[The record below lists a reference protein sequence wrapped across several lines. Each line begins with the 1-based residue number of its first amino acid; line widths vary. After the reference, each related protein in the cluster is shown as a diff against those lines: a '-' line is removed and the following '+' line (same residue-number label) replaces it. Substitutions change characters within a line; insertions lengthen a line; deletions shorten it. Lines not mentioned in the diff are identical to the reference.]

1 MPRRT
6 TRNVR
11 KSFNKVSRRRYNKRS
26 VKQSNRR
33 YKRTIKKRINKKSIK
48 RINKKSIKRF
58 NKRSIKR
65 RSKKLQVGGT
75 NGILIRWAKDET
87 DARKPFYAG
96 QLEKTFAKEHR
107 QFFNAYVIN
116 YIKDKILC
124 VPQLD
129 TRLDEAKYAALRGI
143 LKHRLNSHYPFK
155 GFFDELG
162 KIVPEYQYQPD
173 RVAAINFD
181 APPVAP
187 GGPPVPQAFKFG
199 LIRHSESE
207 SNWLVSKTL
216 EKWYGYV
223 TAFLTPYG
231 RALAFSTGYNKLYE
245 EVYIRGD
252 QLKLYSS
259 TLPRSMVT
267 AMLLLRGLIKRIKD
281 ELINVP
287 EGERGGHALARYL
300 SSLNR
305 NIKVVHGISE
315 IPVAGGRAMDWSFVL
330 TAYAQRIMDANM
342 LEPMLAFLNNTEGGD
357 GISLQLNETRPFLW
371 EADDDTGTDWESY
384 KSSAHS
390 INSFFDKLHGL
401 GSKDTP
407 DTRHIFVVHGILME
421 KYVSWPFFIKYIT
434 DALNIGSTTA
444 GAGVDHA
451 AELMTAA
458 SASSASSSDAA
469 EGAFG
474 VDAHDPSHAQSVAS
488 MDDARAAD
496 INASVNNLLN
506 YFTDVVNPGNDVF
519 VGPFKCLKQKPT
531 WKTWENRYVVIDG
544 NSLNVYADED
554 GSFLKDPRRSS
565 IDLIDASVEFTE
577 ATSGVFYKEW
587 WAYLTIKPSDNPQ
600 GKRTV
605 KLCFGGQTVQ
615 RDNDVYRRVLYI
627 KDAIESVRSGNT
639 VYSWKTRGLG
649 AARGAADALAADA
662 VDEAKEIEDRWSKL
676 LFFGSK
682 RRCDTIKGL
691 IDNIHAFH
699 RPRDHGDPELSIYKQ
714 QHYDRLLEIEYGIK
728 VFIDYT
734 MDVAMN
740 LDTRGGASVG
750 LPNIMEVINDP
761 RSKSSNWLRTHVF
774 TDKRLQEQR
783 AASLAAAA
791 DLMQTQSGDEQRQ
804 TLATA
809 QQAHQAQ
816 QAQPDIPSQET
827 MGTEDRAKLD
837 KEFTKLMY
845 APLGKTPNNCSMVMG
860 TLTGPKP
867 EGVLASYNISG
878 STSVQ
883 YKLGPKKSGE
893 WLGARH
899 GQTTLT
905 IQDSKLVL
913 TTNVFES
920 VTVGEAAR
928 GAGAVKT
935 QHRSST
941 IKLDLDKPFKLR
953 QPKHTYEEHP
963 HSLRLDFSV
972 PASDCLET
980 QNMDTLISS
989 DALDTIL
996 QADNLK
1002 IIIDL
1007 KTANL
1012 VETCKA
1018 ILTKRLET
1026 KTTGDDYESETKDNL
1041 RNIYLLHCL
1050 KDVKFVSPSLRFKT
1064 TDGTDQGYLRPT
1076 STVPEYNEL
1085 LLEIAKNTPSHTHHS
1100 DSVLKQ
1106 KFTEVG
1112 ARWNAEYD
1120 AASD

>member
-87 DARKPFYAG
+87 DAQKPFYAG

-129 TRLDEAKYAALRGI
+129 TRQDAAKYTALRGI

-181 APPVAP
+181 APLVAP
-187 GGPPVPQAFKFG
+187 GGPQAFKFG

-281 ELINVP
+281 ELNNVP
-287 EGERGGHALARYL
+287 EGERAGHALTSYL

-330 TAYAQRIMDANM
+330 TAYAQRIMGATM

-390 INSFFDKLHGL
+390 INRFFDKLHGL
-401 GSKDTP
+401 GDADTP

-488 MDDARAAD
+488 MGDARAAD

-519 VGPFKCLKQKPT
+519 VGPFKCLKQRPR

-544 NSLNVYADED
+544 NSLNVYADEG
-554 GSFLKDPRRSS
+554 GSFLKDPRGSS
-565 IDLIDASVEFTE
+565 IDLIGASVEFTE
-577 ATSGVFYKEW
+577 DTPGLMYKTW
-587 WAYLTIKPSDNPQ
+587 WAYLTITPSDDPQ

-605 KLCFGGQTVQ
+605 KLCFGGQTDK
-615 RDNDVYRRVLYI
+615 RDPDVYRRVLYI
-627 KDAIESVRSGNT
+627 KSAIERVSGGI

-649 AARGAADALAADA
+649 AARGAVGALAADA

-699 RPRDHGDPELSIYKQ
+699 RGDPELSIYKQ

-804 TLATA
+804 TLAIA

-867 EGVLASYNISG
+867 EGVLAGSGDQIVNISG

-883 YKLGPKKSGE
+883 YKLGPDHE
-893 WLGARH
+893 DQWLGAK
-899 GQTTLT
+899 GKTTLT
-905 IQDSKLVL
+905 IQGSKLVL
-913 TTNVFES
+913 TTNVVES

-928 GAGAVKT
+928 GAGALET
-935 QHRSST
+935 QHRSNT
-941 IKLDLDKPFKLR
+941 ITLDLNKLKDVR
-953 QPKHTYEEHP
+953 EPKNTYEGHY
-963 HSLRLDFSV
+963 HSLRLNFFV
-972 PASDCLET
+972 PPIDCLET
-980 QNMDTLISS
+980 NTLPIPGLTT
-989 DALDTIL
+989 DKARRED
-996 QADNLK
+996 LK

-1007 KTANL
+1007 KTATL
-1012 VETCKA
+1012 VKTLGYF
-1018 ILTKRLET
+1018 LTKRLET

-1076 STVPEYNEL
+1076 STVPEYTEL
-1085 LLEIAKNTPSHTHHS
+1085 LREIAKNTPSHTHHS

-1106 KFTEVG
+1106 KFTEVV
-1112 ARWNAEYD
+1112 ARRNAEYD